1 MLRARATTELCK
13 AIFPDVTAGLAV
25 VEVLEDEAAPEPMTT
40 KRRPPTRRLE
50 PPPPAPAAPAD
61 TPPPV
66 REIDTPAAVI
76 DVGDIPGADQPTWGT
91 APAPPA
97 QSNDPTLAKR
107 IHAEIT
113 KAFPDE
119 NSATRDRWRHAL
131 VAVVTRKRPDGPV
144 SSSNDLDLEDQLA
157 LSNLLTR
164 IMSGDSSIADGLDD
178 TVELRVGGG
187 WRYTIAGD
195 PPTVTVAQGDTGG
208 QLDLE
213 GGEP

>member
-1 MLRARATTELCK
+1 VPGEAGTTS
-13 AIFPDVTAGLAV
+13 TGN
-25 VEVLEDEAAPEPMTT
+25 
-40 KRRPPTRRLE
+40 
-50 PPPPAPAAPAD
+50 
-61 TPPPV
+61 
-66 REIDTPAAVI
+66 
-76 DVGDIPGADQPTWGT
+76 DIPGADRPTWGGAPVES
-91 APAPPA
+91 APA
-97 QSNDPTLAKR
+97 DPSLSRR

-164 IMSGDSSIADGLDD
+164 IMSGDSSIADGPDD

-195 PPTVTVAQGDTGG
+195 PPTVTVAQGDSGG